1 MKGASM
7 TDNPHDS
14 DDVAIYEKQGFGTRM
29 GFGKKPA
36 LLVIDFINGF
46 NDPDAFG
53 GGNIQ
58 DAIDNTAELL
68 AVARHMDLPIVFT
81 THVYAEDGSEDGVFN
96 LKSPGMARLKRG
108 SHDTKVVDELEP
120 RPGERVLE
128 KHYPSGFSNTDL
140 TGWLAKRG
148 VDTAIITGCTTS
160 GCVRATVVDAMSGGF
175 RPIVPREC
183 SGDRATGPH
192 EANLFDIDQK
202 YGDVMSL
209 EDVMAELD
217 KLAPK
222 QANIV
227 EKAE

>member
-1 MKGASM
+1 MS
-7 TDNPHDS
+7 DNPHDAE
-14 DDVAIYEKQGFGTRM
+14 DTAVYEKQGFGNRI

-36 LLVIDFINGF
+36 LLIIDFINGF

-68 AVARHMDLPIVFT
+68 AVARHMDMPVVFT
-81 THVYAEDGSEDGVFN
+81 SHVYAEDGSEDGVFN
-96 LKSPGMARLKRG
+96 LKSPGLAKLKRG
-108 SHDTKVVDELEP
+108 SHETKVVDELEP

-140 TGWLAKRG
+140 TGWLAQRG
-148 VDTAIITGCTTS
+148 IDTAIITGCTTS
-160 GCVRATVVDAMSGGF
+160 GCVRATAVDAMSNGF

-183 SGDRATGPH
+183 SGDRAKGPH

-222 QANIV
+222 QAKIV
-227 EKAE
+227 DTQE

>member
-1 MKGASM
+1 MS
-7 TDNPHDS
+7 DNPHDAE
-14 DDVAIYEKQGFGTRM
+14 DTAVYEKQGFGNRI

-36 LLVIDFINGF
+36 LLIIDFINGF

-58 DAIDNTAELL
+58 DAIDHTAELL
-68 AVARHMDLPIVFT
+68 AVARHMDLPIVYT
-81 THVYAEDGSEDGVFN
+81 SHVYAEDGSEDGVFN
-96 LKSPGMARLKRG
+96 LKSPGLATLKRG
-108 SHDTKVVDELEP
+108 SHETKVVDELEP

-140 TGWLAKRG
+140 TGWLAQRG
-148 VDTAIITGCTTS
+148 IDTAIITGCTTS
-160 GCVRATVVDAMSGGF
+160 GCVRATAVDAMSNGF

-183 SGDRATGPH
+183 SGDRAKGPH

-209 EDVMAELD
+209 EEVMTELD
-217 KLAPK
+217 KLAPV

-227 EKAE
+227 EPQE

>member
-1 MKGASM
+1 MSV
-7 TDNPHDS
+7 NPHDAE
-14 DDVAIYEKQGFGTRM
+14 DTAVYEKQGFGNRI

-36 LLVIDFINGF
+36 LLIIDFINGF

-68 AVARHMDLPIVFT
+68 AVARHMDMPVVFT
-81 THVYAEDGSEDGVFN
+81 SHVYAEDGSEDGVFN
-96 LKSPGMARLKRG
+96 LKSPGLAKLKRG
-108 SHDTKVVDELEP
+108 SHETKVVDELEP

-140 TGWLAKRG
+140 TGWLAQRG
-148 VDTAIITGCTTS
+148 IDTAIITGCTTS
-160 GCVRATVVDAMSGGF
+160 GCVRATAVDAMSNGF

-183 SGDRATGPH
+183 SGDRAKGPH

-209 EDVMAELD
+209 EDVMNELD
-217 KLAPK
+217 KLAPR
-222 QANIV
+222 QAKIV
-227 EKAE
+227 DTQE

>member
-1 MKGASM
+1 M
-7 TDNPHDS
+7 TVNPHDAE
-14 DDVAIYEKQGFGTRM
+14 DIAVYEKQGFGNRI

-58 DAIDNTAELL
+58 EAIDNTAKLL
-68 AVARHMDLPIVFT
+68 AVARHMDLPVVFT
-81 THVYAEDGSEDGVFN
+81 SHVYAEDGSEDGVFN
-96 LKSPGMARLKRG
+96 LKSPGLARLKRG

-140 TGWLAKRG
+140 TGWLAQRG
-148 VDTAIITGCTTS
+148 IDTAIITGCTTS
-160 GCVRATVVDAMSGGF
+160 GCVRATAVDAMSNGF

-183 SGDRATGPH
+183 SGDRAKGPH

-209 EDVMAELD
+209 EDVLAELD

-227 EKAE
+227 DTQE

>member
-1 MKGASM
+1 MSV
-7 TDNPHDS
+7 NPHDAE
-14 DDVAIYEKQGFGTRM
+14 DTAVYEKQGFGNRI

-36 LLVIDFINGF
+36 LLIIDFINGF

-68 AVARHMDLPIVFT
+68 AVARHMDMPVVFT
-81 THVYAEDGSEDGVFN
+81 SHVYAEDGSEDGVFN
-96 LKSPGMARLKRG
+96 LKSPGLAKLKRG
-108 SHDTKVVDELEP
+108 SHETKVVDELEP

-140 TGWLAKRG
+140 TGWLAQRG
-148 VDTAIITGCTTS
+148 IDTAIITGCTTS
-160 GCVRATVVDAMSGGF
+160 GCVRATAVDAMSNGF

-183 SGDRATGPH
+183 SGDRAKGPH

-209 EDVMAELD
+209 EDVMTELD

-222 QANIV
+222 QAKIV
-227 EKAE
+227 DTQE

>member
-1 MKGASM
+1 MS
-7 TDNPHDS
+7 DNPHDAE
-14 DDVAIYEKQGFGTRM
+14 DTAVYEKQGFGNRI

-36 LLVIDFINGF
+36 LLIIDFINGF

-58 DAIDNTAELL
+58 DAIDHTAELL
-68 AVARHMDLPIVFT
+68 AVARHMDLPIVYT
-81 THVYAEDGSEDGVFN
+81 SHVYAEDGSEDGVFN
-96 LKSPGMARLKRG
+96 LKSPGLAKLKRG
-108 SHDTKVVDELEP
+108 SHETKVVDELEP

-140 TGWLAKRG
+140 TGWLAQRG
-148 VDTAIITGCTTS
+148 IDTAIITGCTTS
-160 GCVRATVVDAMSGGF
+160 GCVRATAVDAMSNGF

-183 SGDRATGPH
+183 SGDRAKGPH

-209 EDVMAELD
+209 EEVMTELD
-217 KLAPK
+217 KLAPV

-227 EKAE
+227 EPQE

>member
-1 MKGASM
+1 M
-7 TDNPHDS
+7 TVNPHDAE
-14 DDVAIYEKQGFGTRM
+14 DTAVYEKQGFGNRI

-36 LLVIDFINGF
+36 LLIIDFINGF

-68 AVARHMDLPIVFT
+68 AVARHMDMPVVFT
-81 THVYAEDGSEDGVFN
+81 SHVYAEDGSEDGVFN
-96 LKSPGMARLKRG
+96 LKSPGLAKLKRG
-108 SHDTKVVDELEP
+108 SHETKVVDELEP
-120 RPGERVLE
+120 RPGERILE

-140 TGWLAKRG
+140 TGWLAQRG

-160 GCVRATVVDAMSGGF
+160 GCVRATAVDAMSNGF

-183 SGDRATGPH
+183 SGDRAKGPH

-222 QANIV
+222 QAKIV
-227 EKAE
+227 DTKE

>member
-1 MKGASM
+1 MSV
-7 TDNPHDS
+7 NPHDAE
-14 DDVAIYEKQGFGTRM
+14 DTAVYEKQGFGNRI

-36 LLVIDFINGF
+36 LLIIDFINGF
-46 NDPDAFG
+46 NDPDTFG

-68 AVARHMDLPIVFT
+68 AVARHMDMPVVFT
-81 THVYAEDGSEDGVFN
+81 SHVYAEDGSEDGVFN
-96 LKSPGMARLKRG
+96 LKSPGLAKLKRG
-108 SHDTKVVDELEP
+108 SHETKVVDELEP

-140 TGWLAKRG
+140 TGWLAQRG
-148 VDTAIITGCTTS
+148 IDTAIITGCTTS
-160 GCVRATVVDAMSGGF
+160 GCVRATAVDAMSNGF

-183 SGDRATGPH
+183 SGDRAKGPH

-209 EDVMAELD
+209 ADVMVELD

-222 QANIV
+222 QATIV
-227 EKAE
+227 DTQE

>member
-1 MKGASM
+1 L
-7 TDNPHDS
+7 
-14 DDVAIYEKQGFGTRM
+14 I
-29 GFGKKPA
+29 
-36 LLVIDFINGF
+36 IDFINGF

-68 AVARHMDLPIVFT
+68 AVARHMDMPVVFT
-81 THVYAEDGSEDGVFN
+81 SHVYAEDGSEDGVFN
-96 LKSPGMARLKRG
+96 LKSPGLAKLKRG
-108 SHDTKVVDELEP
+108 SHETKVVDELEP

-140 TGWLAKRG
+140 TGWLAQRG
-148 VDTAIITGCTTS
+148 IDTAIITGCTTS
-160 GCVRATVVDAMSGGF
+160 GCVRATAVDAMSNGF

-183 SGDRATGPH
+183 SGDRAKGPH

-209 EDVMAELD
+209 ADVMVELD

-222 QANIV
+222 QAKIV
-227 EKAE
+227 DTQE

>member
-1 MKGASM
+1 M
-7 TDNPHDS
+7 TVNPHDAE
-14 DDVAIYEKQGFGTRM
+14 DTAVYEKQGFGNRI

-68 AVARHMDLPIVFT
+68 AVARHMDMPVVFT
-81 THVYAEDGSEDGVFN
+81 SHVYAEDGSEDGVFN
-96 LKSPGMARLKRG
+96 LKSPGLAKLKRG
-108 SHDTKVVDELEP
+108 SHETKVVDELEP

-140 TGWLAKRG
+140 TGWLAQRG
-148 VDTAIITGCTTS
+148 IDTAIITGCTTS
-160 GCVRATVVDAMSGGF
+160 GCVRATAVDAMSNGF

-183 SGDRATGPH
+183 SGDRAKGPH

-222 QANIV
+222 QAKIV
-227 EKAE
+227 DTQE